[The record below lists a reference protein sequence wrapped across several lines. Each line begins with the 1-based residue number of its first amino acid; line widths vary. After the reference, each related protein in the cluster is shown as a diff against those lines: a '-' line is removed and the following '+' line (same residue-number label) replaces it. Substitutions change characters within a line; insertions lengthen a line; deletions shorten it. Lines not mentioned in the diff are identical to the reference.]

1 MASNK
6 LSALSA
12 VSGSLTSD
20 SLVYIADTQDS
31 GSSYDSKKIS
41 IANLLSDVAS
51 TSDLGTF
58 TGSTINN
65 NQSIKAALQ
74 ELETSLETKAPDDD
88 LTTLEVTVSNLGGG
102 VTSTTFTFDNGTT
115 AEPASKDIRYNNTT
129 PANVTEIYI
138 SKTNKAG
145 VDLSNVIPE
154 MLFAGV
160 RVYLQNE
167 DDASQYLAATV
178 TSVSEVNDTYT
189 LSVNE
194 VNAGSLIGNN
204 KKTAFAVIGKT
215 PLDLGTFTGSIIGDS
230 ATPKEA
236 LQALETALETETSN
250 RAIAIS
256 DLVDGAPAL
265 LDTLNELAA
274 AINDDENFVSTIT
287 NLIDANETHIDNVA
301 TLTGVAKDS
310 ANLGTFTGSTI
321 ADSSTLKAAIQAI
334 ETAVETKATS
344 TVVSEIDANVDD
356 LISLSGVA
364 EQQTG
369 LGTFTGSTIS
379 DGANIKDAL
388 QDLETAAE
396 AAAAGSA
403 VADRTKTET
412 GDADTSH
419 YLTFVADDNSTA
431 TAETVYTDGGI
442 TYNPSS
448 NLLSVGTV
456 DPTNLK
462 IGGVT
467 VTATA
472 SELNTLNGITA
483 FTSELNILD
492 GATVT
497 TAELNILDG
506 VTSTAAE
513 LNILDGV
520 TATAVEL
527 NYVDGVTSNVQTQID
542 SKVATGANV
551 NTLVGTTS
559 AQTVPVDG
567 NGDDNYLF
575 LVVNKATGA
584 LTAVDKTFLEAEG

>member
-31 GSSYDSKKIS
+31 GSSYSSKKITV
-41 IANLLSDVAS
+41 ANLLSDVAS
-51 TSDLGTF
+51 TTDLGTF
-58 TGSTINN
+58 SGSTINN
-65 NQSIKAALQ
+65 NVSIKAA
-74 ELETSLETKAPDDD
+74 
-88 LTTLEVTVSNLGGG
+88 
-102 VTSTTFTFDNGTT
+102 
-115 AEPASKDIRYNNTT
+115 I
-129 PANVTEIYI
+129 
-138 SKTNKAG
+138 
-145 VDLSNVIPE
+145 
-154 MLFAGV
+154 
-160 RVYLQNE
+160 
-167 DDASQYLAATV
+167 
-178 TSVSEVNDTYT
+178 
-189 LSVNE
+189 
-194 VNAGSLIGNN
+194 
-204 KKTAFAVIGKT
+204 
-215 PLDLGTFTGSIIGDS
+215 
-230 ATPKEA
+230 
-236 LQALETALETETSN
+236 QALETALETESTA
-250 RAIAIS
+250 RASAIS
-256 DLVDGAPAL
+256 GLVDGAPGL

-274 AINDDENFVSTIT
+274 AINDDENFVTTIT

-310 ANLGTFTGSTI
+310 AHLGTFTGSTI
-321 ADSSTLKAAIQAI
+321 ADSATLKAAIQAL

-344 TVVSEIDANVDD
+344 AVVTEVDGNVDD

-364 EQQTG
+364 ENQTG

-396 AAAAGSA
+396 AAASGSA
-403 VADRTKTET
+403 VADRTKTQT
-412 GDADTSH
+412 GDADTTH
-419 YLTFVADDNSTA
+419 YLTFVADDNSSA

-448 NLLSVGTV
+448 NLLTLGTAAL
-456 DPTNLK
+456 TTLK
-462 IGGVT
+462 IGGTAVT
-467 VTATA
+467 STA
-472 SELNTLNGITA
+472 
-483 FTSELNILD
+483 
-492 GATVT
+492 
-497 TAELNILDG
+497 AELNILDG

-520 TATAVEL
+520 TSTAAELNILDGVTSSAAEINILDGLTCTTAEIEKLCGMTASRAELNILDGVTATTAEINLLDGVTATTAEL
-527 NYVDGVTSNVQTQID
+527 NYTDGVTSNIQTQID
-542 SKVATGANV
+542 SKCATGANV

-575 LVVNKATGA
+575 LVVNKANGA

>member
-31 GSSYDSKKIS
+31 GSSYSSKKITV
-41 IANLLSDVAS
+41 ANLLSDVAS
-51 TSDLGTF
+51 TTDLGTF
-58 TGSTINN
+58 SGTTIDN
-65 NQSIKAALQ
+65 NQSIKA
-74 ELETSLETKAPDDD
+74 
-88 LTTLEVTVSNLGGG
+88 
-102 VTSTTFTFDNGTT
+102 
-115 AEPASKDIRYNNTT
+115 
-129 PANVTEIYI
+129 
-138 SKTNKAG
+138 
-145 VDLSNVIPE
+145 
-154 MLFAGV
+154 
-160 RVYLQNE
+160 
-167 DDASQYLAATV
+167 
-178 TSVSEVNDTYT
+178 
-189 LSVNE
+189 
-194 VNAGSLIGNN
+194 
-204 KKTAFAVIGKT
+204 
-215 PLDLGTFTGSIIGDS
+215 
-230 ATPKEA
+230 A
-236 LQALETALETETSN
+236 LQALETALETESSN
-250 RAIAIS
+250 RATAIS
-256 DLVDGAPAL
+256 NLVDGAPAL

-274 AINDDENFVSTIT
+274 AINDDENFVTTIT

-321 ADSSTLKAAIQAI
+321 ADSSTLKAAIQAL

-344 TVVSEIDANVDD
+344 AVVSEVDTNVDD
-356 LISLSGVA
+356 LITLTGIA
-364 EQQTG
+364 ENVTG

-379 DGANIKDAL
+379 DGSTIKDAL

-396 AAAAGSA
+396 AAASGSA
-403 VADRTKTET
+403 VADRTKTIT
-412 GDADTSH
+412 GDADTTH

-442 TYNPSS
+442 TYNPST
-448 NLLSVGTV
+448 NLLTLGTAAL
-456 DPTNLK
+456 TSLK
-462 IGGVT
+462 IGGVA
-467 VTATA
+467 VTSTA
-472 SELNTLNGITA
+472 AEINLLDGVTSTTA
-483 FTSELNILD
+483 ELNILD
-492 GATVT
+492 GVTATAAELNTLDGITSSVS
-497 TAELNILDG
+497 ELNILDG

-520 TATAVEL
+520 TSTAAELNLLDGVTATTAELNLLDGVTATTVEL

-575 LVVNKATGA
+575 LVVNKSNGA
-584 LTAVDKTFLEAEG
+584 LTAVDKTFLEAE

>member
-31 GSSYDSKKIS
+31 GSSYSSKKITV
-41 IANLLSDVAS
+41 ANLLSDVAS
-51 TSDLGTF
+51 TTDLGTF
-58 TGSTINN
+58 TGTTIDN

-74 ELETSLETKAPDDD
+74 
-88 LTTLEVTVSNLGGG
+88 
-102 VTSTTFTFDNGTT
+102 
-115 AEPASKDIRYNNTT
+115 
-129 PANVTEIYI
+129 
-138 SKTNKAG
+138 
-145 VDLSNVIPE
+145 
-154 MLFAGV
+154 
-160 RVYLQNE
+160 
-167 DDASQYLAATV
+167 
-178 TSVSEVNDTYT
+178 
-189 LSVNE
+189 
-194 VNAGSLIGNN
+194 
-204 KKTAFAVIGKT
+204 
-215 PLDLGTFTGSIIGDS
+215 
-230 ATPKEA
+230 
-236 LQALETALETETSN
+236 ALETAIESEASS
-250 RAIAIS
+250 RATAIS
-256 DLVDGAPAL
+256 DLVDGAPAV

-274 AINDDENFVSTIT
+274 AINDDENFVTTIT
-287 NLIDANETHIDNVA
+287 NLINANETHIDNVA

-321 ADSSTLKAAIQAI
+321 ADSSTLKAAIQAL
-334 ETAVETKATS
+334 ETALELKAAS
-344 TVVSEIDANVDD
+344 ATVTEIDSNVDD

-364 EQQTG
+364 EQSTG

-379 DGANIKDAL
+379 DASNIKDAL
-388 QDLETAAE
+388 QDLETAVEGAQ
-396 AAAAGSA
+396 AGSA

-412 GDADTSH
+412 GDADTTH
-419 YLTFVADDNSTA
+419 YITFVADDNSTA

-442 TYNPSS
+442 QYNPAL
-448 NLLSVGTV
+448 NLLSVAGRIHAL
-456 DPTNLK
+456 NLTLDS
-462 IGGVT
+462 VN

-472 SELNTLNGITA
+472 AELNLLDGVTSTTAELNILDGVTA
-483 FTSELNILD
+483 TATELNLLDGVTATTSELNILD
-492 GATVT
+492 GVT
-497 TAELNILDG
+497 STAAELNILDG

-520 TATAVEL
+520 TATTAELNLLDGVTATTVEL

-575 LVVNKATGA
+575 LVVNKANGA

>member
-31 GSSYDSKKIS
+31 GSSYASKKITVAS
-41 IANLLSDVAS
+41 LLSDVAA

-58 TGSTINN
+58 TGSTIDN

-74 ELETSLETKAPDDD
+74 
-88 LTTLEVTVSNLGGG
+88 
-102 VTSTTFTFDNGTT
+102 
-115 AEPASKDIRYNNTT
+115 
-129 PANVTEIYI
+129 
-138 SKTNKAG
+138 
-145 VDLSNVIPE
+145 
-154 MLFAGV
+154 
-160 RVYLQNE
+160 
-167 DDASQYLAATV
+167 
-178 TSVSEVNDTYT
+178 
-189 LSVNE
+189 
-194 VNAGSLIGNN
+194 
-204 KKTAFAVIGKT
+204 
-215 PLDLGTFTGSIIGDS
+215 
-230 ATPKEA
+230 
-236 LQALETALETETSN
+236 ALETALEAESSN
-250 RAIAIS
+250 RATAIS

-274 AINDDENFVSTIT
+274 AINDDENFVTTIT

-301 TLTGVAKDS
+301 TLTGVAKDA

-321 ADSSTLKAAIQAI
+321 ADSSTLKAAIQLL

-344 TVVSEIDANVDD
+344 AVVTEIDGNVDD
-356 LISLSGVA
+356 LISLTGVA

-396 AAAAGSA
+396 AAASGSA

-412 GDADTSH
+412 GDANTQH

-431 TAETVYTDGGI
+431 TAETVFTDGGI
-442 TYNPSS
+442 KYNPAS
-448 NLLSVGTV
+448 NLLTVGGTV
-456 DPTNLK
+456 HAQYLTLDNVNLNA
-462 IGGVT
+462 
-467 VTATA
+467 TAT
-472 SELNTLNGITA
+472 ELNVLDGITA
-483 FTSELNILD
+483 
-492 GATVT
+492 T

-513 LNILDGV
+513 LSILDGVTATAAEINILDGV

-542 SKVATGANV
+542 TKCATGANV

>member
-31 GSSYDSKKIS
+31 GSSYASKKIT
-41 IANLLSDVAS
+41 IASLLSDVAA

-58 TGSTINN
+58 TGSTIDN

-74 ELETSLETKAPDDD
+74 
-88 LTTLEVTVSNLGGG
+88 
-102 VTSTTFTFDNGTT
+102 
-115 AEPASKDIRYNNTT
+115 
-129 PANVTEIYI
+129 
-138 SKTNKAG
+138 
-145 VDLSNVIPE
+145 
-154 MLFAGV
+154 
-160 RVYLQNE
+160 
-167 DDASQYLAATV
+167 
-178 TSVSEVNDTYT
+178 
-189 LSVNE
+189 
-194 VNAGSLIGNN
+194 
-204 KKTAFAVIGKT
+204 
-215 PLDLGTFTGSIIGDS
+215 
-230 ATPKEA
+230 
-236 LQALETALETETSN
+236 ALETALEAESSN
-250 RAIAIS
+250 RATAIS

-274 AINDDENFVSTIT
+274 AINDDENFVTTIT

-301 TLTGVAKDS
+301 TLTGVAKDA

-321 ADSSTLKAAIQAI
+321 ADSSTLKAAIQLL

-344 TVVSEIDANVDD
+344 AVVTEIDGNVDD

-396 AAAAGSA
+396 AAASGSA

-412 GDADTSH
+412 GDANTQH

-431 TAETVYTDGGI
+431 TAETVFTDGGI
-442 TYNPSS
+442 KYNPAS
-448 NLLSVGTV
+448 NLLTVAGTV
-456 DPTNLK
+456 HAQYLTLDNVNLNA
-462 IGGVT
+462 
-467 VTATA
+467 TAT
-472 SELNTLNGITA
+472 ELNVLDGITA
-483 FTSELNILD
+483 
-492 GATVT
+492 T

-506 VTSTAAE
+506 VTSTAAELNILDGVTATAAE

-542 SKVATGANV
+542 TKCATGANV

>member
-31 GSSYDSKKIS
+31 GSSYASKKITV
-41 IANLLSDVAS
+41 ANLLSDVAS
-51 TSDLGTF
+51 TTDLGTF
-58 TGSTINN
+58 SGSTIDNN
-65 NQSIKAALQ
+65 VSIKAA
-74 ELETSLETKAPDDD
+74 
-88 LTTLEVTVSNLGGG
+88 
-102 VTSTTFTFDNGTT
+102 
-115 AEPASKDIRYNNTT
+115 I
-129 PANVTEIYI
+129 
-138 SKTNKAG
+138 
-145 VDLSNVIPE
+145 
-154 MLFAGV
+154 
-160 RVYLQNE
+160 
-167 DDASQYLAATV
+167 
-178 TSVSEVNDTYT
+178 
-189 LSVNE
+189 
-194 VNAGSLIGNN
+194 
-204 KKTAFAVIGKT
+204 
-215 PLDLGTFTGSIIGDS
+215 
-230 ATPKEA
+230 
-236 LQALETALETETSN
+236 QALETALETESTA
-250 RAIAIS
+250 RASAIS
-256 DLVDGAPAL
+256 GLVDGAPGL

-274 AINDDENFVSTIT
+274 AINDDENFVTTIT

-321 ADSSTLKAAIQAI
+321 ADSSTLKAAIQAL

-344 TVVSEIDANVDD
+344 AVVTEVDGNVDD

-364 EQQTG
+364 ENATG

-379 DGANIKDAL
+379 DGSNIKDAL

-396 AAAAGSA
+396 AAASGSA
-403 VADRTKTET
+403 VADRTKTVT
-412 GDADTSH
+412 GDADTTH
-419 YLTFVADDNSTA
+419 YVTFVADDNSSS

-448 NLLSVGTV
+448 NLLTLGTAAL
-456 DPTNLK
+456 TTLK
-462 IGGVT
+462 IGGVA
-467 VTATA
+467 VTSTA
-472 SELNTLNGITA
+472 A
-483 FTSELNILD
+483 ELNILD
-492 GATVT
+492 GVTSTTAELNILDGVTSTAAELNLLDGVTAT

-520 TATAVEL
+520 TSTSSELNILDGVTATTAELNLLDGVSATTAEL
-527 NYVDGVTSNVQTQID
+527 NYVDGVTSNIQTQID
-542 SKVATGANV
+542 AKCATGANV

-575 LVVNKATGA
+575 LVVNKANGA

>member
-31 GSSYDSKKIS
+31 GSSYASKKIT
-41 IANLLSDVAS
+41 IASLLSDVAA

-58 TGSTINN
+58 TGSTIDN
-65 NQSIKAALQ
+65 NQSIKAAIL
-74 ELETSLETKAPDDD
+74 
-88 LTTLEVTVSNLGGG
+88 
-102 VTSTTFTFDNGTT
+102 
-115 AEPASKDIRYNNTT
+115 
-129 PANVTEIYI
+129 
-138 SKTNKAG
+138 
-145 VDLSNVIPE
+145 
-154 MLFAGV
+154 
-160 RVYLQNE
+160 
-167 DDASQYLAATV
+167 
-178 TSVSEVNDTYT
+178 
-189 LSVNE
+189 
-194 VNAGSLIGNN
+194 
-204 KKTAFAVIGKT
+204 
-215 PLDLGTFTGSIIGDS
+215 
-230 ATPKEA
+230 
-236 LQALETALETETSN
+236 ALEAALETESSD
-250 RAIAIS
+250 RASAIS
-256 DLVDGAPAL
+256 GLVDGAPAL

-274 AINDDENFVSTIT
+274 AINDDENFVTTIT

-301 TLTGVAKDS
+301 TLTGVAKDA

-321 ADSSTLKAAIQAI
+321 ADSSTMKAAIQLL

-344 TVVSEIDANVDD
+344 AVVTEIDGNVDD

-396 AAAAGSA
+396 AAASGSA

-412 GDADTSH
+412 GDANTQH

-431 TAETVYTDGGI
+431 TAETVFTDGGI
-442 TYNPSS
+442 KYNPAS
-448 NLLSVGTV
+448 NLLTVAGTV
-456 DPTNLK
+456 HAQYLTLDNVNLNA
-462 IGGVT
+462 
-467 VTATA
+467 TAT
-472 SELNTLNGITA
+472 ELNVLDGITA
-483 FTSELNILD
+483 
-492 GATVT
+492 T

-506 VTSTAAE
+506 VTATAAELSILDGVTATAAE

-542 SKVATGANV
+542 TKCATGANV